1 MAFHRLRV
9 LLNRSALDT
18 RIAEGESPSAD
29 PRLALR
35 ANHLCSRRARR
46 RVAAGLQGALT
57 DDGRP
62 GMSAA
67 VPIDRRAIETA
78 RPYLAQ
84 LVEALRS
91 PAPVAPNGVARALR
105 LLTDA
110 RSPLYAPAEPAD
122 LRHAAGQALWELDPV
137 LRAPEPV
144 PSLRSDDSQVAT

>member
-1 MAFHRLRV
+1 
-9 LLNRSALDT
+9 
-18 RIAEGESPSAD
+18 
-29 PRLALR
+29 
-35 ANHLCSRRARR
+35 
-46 RVAAGLQGALT
+46 
-57 DDGRP
+57 
-62 GMSAA
+62 MSAA

-91 PAPVAPNGVARALR
+91 PAPVAPSGVARALR